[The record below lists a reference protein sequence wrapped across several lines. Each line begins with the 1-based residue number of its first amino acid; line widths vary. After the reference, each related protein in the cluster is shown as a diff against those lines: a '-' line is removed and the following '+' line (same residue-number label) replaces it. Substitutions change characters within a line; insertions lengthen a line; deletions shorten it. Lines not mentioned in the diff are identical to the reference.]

1 MSTSTASHAVWPGIS
16 HFNHIRLEVLSDS
29 HDRHEVSCVYFV
41 EVHKSITTHIQGRSN
56 AVSTIERS
64 DVAVYLSEFP
74 FKILYNQL
82 TSSLSQQ
89 QIRRR
94 HRFPI
99 AIWHALANLCE
110 ITGPRGV
117 MPGQVS
123 SPCNHI
129 AFNQASFSHIT
140 VAENGGREEMLTTV
154 LSSCCNAGHDLH

>member
-29 HDRHEVSCVYFV
+29 HDRHEASCVYFV

-74 FKILYNQL
+74 FKFYIISLRHPCRSNR
-82 TSSLSQQ
+82 SGEEIVFLSQ
-89 QIRRR
+89 
-94 HRFPI
+94 
-99 AIWHALANLCE
+99 WHALANLCG

-154 LSSCCNAGHDLH
+154 LTSCCNAGHNLH